1 MRWGGDFGRMGDGGI
16 GEDAGRRG
24 AGEGEMDERRGGRE
38 RSGEKGKMMDERIG
52 EGERNGKEAWEECA
66 KKYLFH

>member
-1 MRWGGDFGRMGDGGI
+1 MQ
-16 GEDAGRRG
+16 
-24 AGEGEMDERRGGRE
+24 GEGGQEMEKWMREGGRE
-38 RSGEKGKMMDERIG
+38 RSGEKGKGMDERIG